1 MKQSTLL
8 LPLLAAALLASCAS
22 NEWGHATV
30 RTKSAP
36 MSAPVRKPLPPTVR
50 PAAVRPAPAPAVST
64 PAPVVRKPAPAVVA
78 APPATQPEPKPRPRT
93 PLMAPS
99 AQNSPIGCPTPK
111 PAVRS
116 QRPTPPQNNPQL
128 HRKSYPTMPGQ
139 NRGLQ
144 SLSAQRGY

>member
-1 MKQSTLL
+1 MKQPALL

-30 RTKSAP
+30 RTKTAP
-36 MSAPVRKPLPPTVR
+36 IAPVPPPVQNPLPAAR
-50 PAAVRPAPAPAVST
+50 PVAARPAPAPAV
-64 PAPVVRKPAPAVVA
+64 APPAPAVQKPA
-78 APPATQPEPKPRPRT
+78 APAAAPATTRPEPRPRT
-93 PLMAPS
+93 PMIAPA
-99 AQNSPIGCPTPK
+99 AQNSPVGCPAQK
-111 PAVRS
+111 PVVRS

-128 HRKSYPTMPGQ
+128 HRKTYPTMPGQ

>member
-1 MKQSTLL
+1 MKQPTLL

-30 RTKSAP
+30 RTKSARMAVP
-36 MSAPVRKPLPPTVR
+36 AQKPQPPAVR
-50 PAAVRPAPAPAVST
+50 PVAAKPAPAPVVAT
-64 PAPVVRKPAPAVVA
+64 PAPVVRKPAPAVA
-78 APPATQPEPKPRPRT
+78 APAATQPAPKPRTRT

-99 AQNSPIGCPTPK
+99 AQNSPIGCPAQK

-116 QRPTPPQNNPQL
+116 QRPTTPQDNPQL